1 LTTNPDR
8 NRPVEWEVSFQVDE
22 RVYVSDKNLLLDHDY
37 VRIDPLPVKG
47 ETPTEKIREILCRT
61 PHHRFG
67 LEKIKLAYPGG
78 DYSGPDGLIIERRHI
93 KFLRR
98 TAFRNRLQFGF
109 CGHAEV
115 LLYDGDMVVGAVQT
129 LGKLPVALVEKL
141 FKDHFDP
148 DPDELEAEI
157 LRGEGDLPERAEKGC
172 LWARMVLCEHYSRP
186 HVKRWRALKALEWYR
201 DAAEKGLPS
210 AQQRMGIYYSPDG
223 GRSIVKADGK
233 KMVDW
238 YLKAAKGGD
247 SFSLTLLAFAFERGA
262 DGEVNLMKACAL
274 FDLMVFRGDKCA
286 VKNRNRC
293 MQQLTKK
300 EIEMADKLSREYAD
314 QFPAKPTIT
323 ARDLCKCQ
331 SDECPPEWS
340 CGTMF

>member
-1 LTTNPDR
+1 VTPNSNR
-8 NRPVEWEVSFQVDE
+8 NRPVEWEVSFQIDE
-22 RVYVSDKNLLLDHDY
+22 RVYVSDKNLLLDQDY
-37 VRIDPLPVKG
+37 VRIDPLPAKG

-61 PHHRFG
+61 PLHRFG

-109 CGHAEV
+109 CGHVEV

-129 LGKLPVALVEKL
+129 LGKLPVALFEKL

-148 DPDELEAEI
+148 DPDELEANI
-157 LRGEGDLPERAEKGC
+157 LRGAGDLPERAEKGC
-172 LWARMVLCEHYSRP
+172 LWARMVLCEYYSRP
-186 HVKRWRALKALEWYR
+186 HAKRWRALKALEWYR

-223 GRSIVKADGK
+223 GGSVVEADGK
-233 KMVDW
+233 QMVDW

-247 SFSLTLLAFAFERGA
+247 GFSLNALAFAFERGA
-262 DGEVNLMKACAL
+262 DGEVNLMKAYAL
-274 FDLMVFRGDKCA
+274 FDLMVFRGDKYA
-286 VKNRNRC
+286 IKNRNRC

-314 QFPAKPTIT
+314 QFPEKPMIT
-323 ARDLCKCQ
+323 ARNLCTCH
-331 SDECPPEWS
+331 SDVCSPDCEK
-340 CGTMF
+340 MF